1 MTFQEVLKAIAK
13 DCYDNKT
20 YREEFDD
27 YDDFLA
33 KFEFTNEQKQ
43 KYRKLDEFDEF
54 WGGYAYLDI
63 SENEQ
68 SGGFIRLYSPQG
80 SGKWC
85 FWKSADGSIETD
97 VC

>member
-20 YREEFDD
+20 YREDFDD
-27 YDDFLA
+27 FDDA
-33 KFEFTNEQKQ
+33 KFEFTHEQKQ
-43 KYRKLDEFDEF
+43 KYRKLMTDKF

-63 SENEQ
+63 SDNEQ
-68 SGGFIRLYSPQG
+68 SVGFIRLYSPQG